1 MLSTCQTKSVS
12 MVSENISLW
21 KLFLEAQ
28 LHSLLGQNF
37 SHRPKKRKTT
47 PWKQICSREEG
58 MKFARGKRIGKRS
71 RDNSKTV
78 MNNQQS
84 SKNSGYFYKNICGNE
99 EGEHQC
105 HEVVKRQNAKWDSS
119 INSLMTGG
127 RYHIETSPSIDWFLY
142 DNGLRH

>member
-47 PWKQICSREEG
+47 PWKQNMFQGGGDEIYSWKEDRKE
-58 MKFARGKRIGKRS
+58 KQRQF
-71 RDNSKTV
+71 
-78 MNNQQS
+78 
-84 SKNSGYFYKNICGNE
+84 KNGDE
-99 EGEHQC
+99 
-105 HEVVKRQNAKWDSS
+105 
-119 INSLMTGG
+119 
-127 RYHIETSPSIDWFLY
+127 
-142 DNGLRH
+142 